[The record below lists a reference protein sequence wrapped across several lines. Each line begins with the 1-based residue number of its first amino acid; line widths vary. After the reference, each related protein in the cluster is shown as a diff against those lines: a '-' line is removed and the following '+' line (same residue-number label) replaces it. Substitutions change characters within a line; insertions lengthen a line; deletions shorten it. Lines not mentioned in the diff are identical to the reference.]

1 MRLSHDWGRGAA
13 VFDDENLVSCA
24 GLVPVMELAE
34 QTGLS
39 DLLDAHVVFGCE
51 RIRSG
56 AANPTPKLTS
66 VIAGLLAGADSID
79 DLDLIRAGGM
89 KRLFGGVYAPATLG
103 ILLRE
108 FTGGH
113 VRQLHAVL
121 RRHLLA
127 LTLRT
132 PVLDGITTTRAL
144 VDIDSL
150 LRPVYGHAKQGAS
163 FGHTKIANRQV
174 LRKGLSPLA
183 TTISTATAA
192 PVLAGIRL
200 RAGKAGS
207 GKGAASMVTEAVN
220 TAKAAG
226 ARDILVRGDSAY
238 GNGKV
243 IAAVLKTGARF
254 SFTLA
259 KQPSVNRAIGLID
272 QDAWTPVHYPGEET
286 DPDTGEL
293 ISDAE
298 VAEIDYTAFAGS
310 AEEITARLIV
320 RRVRDRNHPDE
331 LFPVWRYHPFFT
343 NNTEPVTDADITHRQ
358 HAIIESVFAD
368 LIDGPLA
375 HMPSGF
381 FPANSAWTVLTA
393 ITHNLLRAAGTLSG
407 KAHAVARGATLRRHL
422 INVPARLARPQ
433 GKRTLHLPAHWP
445 RAGHWNMLWGN
456 VFADPHR
463 QVIA

>member
-1 MRLSHDWGRGAA
+1 VRLSHNWRHGAA
-13 VFDDENLVSCA
+13 EFDDENLVSCA

-34 QTGLS
+34 QTGLV
-39 DLLDAHVVFGCE
+39 DLLEQHVVFRSE

-56 AANPTPKLTS
+56 AAHPAPKLTS
-66 VIAGLLAGADSID
+66 IIAGMAAGADSID
-79 DLDLIRAGGM
+79 DLDVIRAGGM
-89 KRLFGGVYAPATLG
+89 TKLFDAVYAPATLG
-103 ILLRE
+103 IFLRE
-108 FTGGH
+108 FTHGH
-113 VRQLHAVL
+113 TRQLASVL

-127 LTLRT
+127 LTDRT
-132 PVLDGITTTRAL
+132 DVLAGIAEQAF

-183 TTISTATAA
+183 TTICTRTAA

-200 RAGKAGS
+200 RAGKTGS
-207 GKGAASMVTEAVN
+207 GKGAASMITEAIT

-226 ARDILVRGDSAY
+226 ATTILCRGDSAF
-238 GNGKV
+238 GNRKT
-243 IAAVLKTGARF
+243 IAAVVKADAQF
-254 SFTLA
+254 SFVLTKTRPVL
-259 KQPSVNRAIGLID
+259 RAIGTIPA
-272 QDAWTPVHYPGEET
+272 DAWTPVRYPGAVL

-298 VAEIDYTAFAGS
+298 VAEIDYTAFAGTKYQ
-310 AEEITARLIV
+310 ITARLIV

-343 NNTEPVTDADITHRQ
+343 NTTQPVTDADITHRR

-375 HMPSGF
+375 HLPSGLF
-381 FPANSAWTVLTA
+381 AANAAWAILAA
-393 ITHNLLRAAGTLSG
+393 ITHNLLRAAGTLTDH
-407 KAHAVARGATLRRHL
+407 AHAVARGATLRRHL
-422 INVPARLARPQ
+422 INVPARITRPQ
-433 GKRTLHLPAHWP
+433 GKPNLHLPVHWP
-445 RAGHWNMLWGN
+445 RAKQWKTLWNN
-456 VFADPHR
+456 IFTDHSR
-463 QVIA
+463 QVAA

>member
-1 MRLSHDWGRGAA
+1 MRLSHNWRRGGAE
-13 VFDDENLVSCA
+13 FDDENLVSCA
-24 GLVPVMELAE
+24 GLVPVMELAA
-34 QTGLS
+34 QTGLP
-39 DLLDAHVVFGCE
+39 DLLGEHVVFRSE

-56 AANPTPKLTS
+56 AANPTPKLAS
-66 VIAGLLAGADSID
+66 IIAGMAAGADSID
-79 DLDLIRAGGM
+79 DLDVIRAGGM
-89 KRLFGGVYAPATLG
+89 KKLFNPVYAPATMG
-103 ILLRE
+103 IFLRE
-108 FTGGH
+108 FTHGH
-113 VRQLHAVL
+113 TRQLASVL

-127 LTLRT
+127 LAKRT
-132 PVLDGITTTRAL
+132 DVLAGITDQAF

-183 TTISTATAA
+183 TTISSRKTA

-207 GKGAASMVTEAVN
+207 GKGAAGMITEAIN

-226 ARDILVRGDSAY
+226 ARNILCRGDSAF

-243 IAAVLKTGARF
+243 IAAVVNTGARF
-254 SFTLA
+254 SFVLTKSRPVL
-259 KQPSVNRAIGLID
+259 RAIGTIAD
-272 QDAWTPVHYPGEET
+272 DAWTPVHYPGAVT

-298 VAEIDYTAFAGS
+298 VAEVDYTAFAGTKY
-310 AEEITARLIV
+310 EITARLIV

-375 HMPSGF
+375 HLPSGVF
-381 FPANSAWTVLTA
+381 AANAAWVVLAA
-393 ITHNLLRAAGTLSG
+393 ITHNLLRATGTLTDH
-407 KAHAVARGATLRRHL
+407 AHAVARGATLRRHL
-422 INVPARLARPQ
+422 VNVPARIARPQ
-433 GKRTLHLPAHWP
+433 GTPTLHLPVHWP
-445 RAGHWNMLWGN
+445 QASQWKTLWDN
-456 VFADPHR
+456 TFTDHTQQTA
-463 QVIA
+463 A